1 MSYAEPPFY
10 SATPDEAMKDSGYA
24 HAKFNARRDCSL
36 VVINK
41 GPGGDGFSVCRK
53 CGAAVPGKDGEKALR
68 NITPPYG
75 RDDRN
80 SRSRCFH
87 EFENGLYIG
96 DVFSTD
102 MTIFELSLD
111 PKEVSVYDS
120 DNTWLSR
127 ARISLAEAMR
137 LAAVDILDIDFNE
150 LCVGSRNRLG
160 NSGAFVDVFL
170 FDSLS
175 SGAGYSSELASEHIL
190 KQLFNKTKDILTN
203 CNCQD
208 ACFSCLKHFNNKLT
222 HSKLDRFAGLDLLEY
237 AICGTFKS
245 SVTAGD
251 VEEAFSQVRE
261 VLKFE
266 TGITTKLEGNELRV
280 SGKGISRA
288 LRCLPDMAPKTRGE
302 SGDEFWKYQLT
313 HDVPAVVE
321 QILDK

>member
-1 MSYAEPPFY
+1 MSCA
-10 SATPDEAMKDSGYA
+10 
-24 HAKFNARRDCSL
+24 
-36 VVINK
+36 
-41 GPGGDGFSVCRK
+41 
-53 CGAAVPGKDGEKALR
+53 
-68 NITPPYG
+68 
-75 RDDRN
+75 
-80 SRSRCFH
+80 
-87 EFENGLYIG
+87 
-96 DVFSTD
+96 
-102 MTIFELSLD
+102 
-111 PKEVSVYDS
+111 
-120 DNTWLSR
+120 
-127 ARISLAEAMR
+127 
-137 LAAVDILDIDFNE
+137 LAAATGWGIAGRSLTF
-150 LCVGSRNRLG
+150 
-160 NSGAFVDVFL
+160 FL

-266 TGITTKLEGNELRV
+266 TGITTKLEGDELRV